1 MGSFVSIYLQENTA
15 EFNETNKI
23 WNHLMEEKSIY
34 ASKLAK
40 ANIKKP
46 EDGLKIWHFLH
57 SSQGPALKVNVSL

>member
-1 MGSFVSIYLQENTA
+1 
-15 EFNETNKI
+15 
-23 WNHLMEEKSIY
+23 MEEKSIY